1 MVFPGWTAWHWVA
14 LAWGQLI
21 GAYVAYL
28 AYMRWRMQNLKRDL
42 DIDVDIDDIDVT
54 RSTNPT
60 HEDKHG

>member
-42 DIDVDIDDIDVT
+42 DIDDTHTTD
-54 RSTNPT
+54 ST
-60 HEDKHG
+60 HEDNHG

>member
-42 DIDVDIDDIDVT
+42 DINDIDDT
-54 RSTNPT
+54 HTNSTL
-60 HEDKHG
+60 EDKHG

>member
-42 DIDVDIDDIDVT
+42 DIDDIDVT

>member
-14 LAWGQLI
+14 FAWAQLI

-42 DIDVDIDDIDVT
+42 DIDKLELDN
-54 RSTNPT
+54 TNQQSSNI
-60 HEDKHG
+60 HQKDKHG

>member
-28 AYMRWRMQNLKRDL
+28 AYMRWRMQTLKRDL
-42 DIDVDIDDIDVT
+42 DVDDIDDT
-54 RSTNPT
+54 HTNSTL
-60 HEDKHG
+60 EDKHG